1 MKLHLIDDWRKV
13 LRRAWS
19 VRLGVLSVIFTA
31 AEILL
36 PLYSDM
42 FPRHV
47 FATLSVFSAVGGL
60 VLRLVSQKDFR

>member
-1 MKLHLIDDWRKV
+1 MQLIEDWRKV
-13 LRRAWS
+13 MRLAWS
-19 VRLGVLSVIFTA
+19 FRMGVLSALFTV

-47 FATLSVFSAVGGL
+47 FATLSVLSAVGGL
-60 VLRLVSQKDFR
+60 VLRLVSQKEFQ